1 MFCRQCANE
10 INLNDKYCNKCGTAI
25 LASHNDPTQKPVTKP
40 QTPNFGSPKAKWWG
54 KLPEKKSFPKPY
66 EWLNEKN
73 TLIIFDNHLALVR
86 GTEESS
92 QAAKMMTAV
101 GAGGL
106 ALLPVGI
113 AVGAAR
119 NLKDKIT
126 NKLDNYDS
134 IRTLD
139 LFNAGEFVWCKKTD
153 AEIWEIQRK
162 RFLGIKTPSET
173 ALYGLFISLVGTL
186 EFVFPLEDTQVSLIT
201 DPIKNIGCKIIIK
214 EKGLTDYEAAVAYN
228 NLFKTFT
235 KHDQ

>member
-1 MFCRQCANE
+1 MFCRQCGSE
-10 INLNDKYCNKCGTAI
+10 ININDKYCSKCGIAI
-25 LASHNDPTQKPVTKP
+25 FAQHNDSLQKPVTKP
-40 QTPNFGSPKAKWWG
+40 QLPNFGSPKAKWWG
-54 KLPEKKSFPKPY
+54 ELPEKKSFPQPY

-101 GAGGL
+101 GAGGPV
-106 ALLPVGI
+106 LLPVGI

-134 IRTLD
+134 IRTRD

-162 RFLGIKTPSET
+162 RFLGIKTASET
-173 ALYGLFISLVGTL
+173 ALYGPFISLVGTL

-214 EKGLTDYEAAVAYN
+214 EKGLTDDEVAIAYKN
-228 NLFKTFT
+228 FFKIPT
-235 KHDQ
+235 KHDR

>member
-134 IRTLD
+134 IRT
-139 LFNAGEFVWCKKTD
+139 TY
-153 AEIWEIQRK
+153 
-162 RFLGIKTPSET
+162 SM
-173 ALYGLFISLVGTL
+173 
-186 EFVFPLEDTQVSLIT
+186 QV
-201 DPIKNIGCKIIIK
+201 
-214 EKGLTDYEAAVAYN
+214 
-228 NLFKTFT
+228 NLFGVKRRTLKYGKSKGNDSWELKRPQKLPSMVYLFL
-235 KHDQ
+235 